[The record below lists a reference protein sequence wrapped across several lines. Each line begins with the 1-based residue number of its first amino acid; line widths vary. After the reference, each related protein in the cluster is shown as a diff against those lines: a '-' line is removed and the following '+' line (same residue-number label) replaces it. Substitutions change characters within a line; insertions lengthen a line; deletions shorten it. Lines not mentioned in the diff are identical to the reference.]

1 MAQLVGH
8 LSADFSSFTKAV
20 DTAVIS
26 LKGFEGS
33 ASKVGDS
40 LQRMADK
47 FDGRKVIQD
56 AILMAEAVEK
66 IGGASK
72 LTDKEL
78 ARLGSTAAEAVQK
91 MERLGMEVPA
101 NLRQIADG
109 AKKAES
115 ATLDWRAALTSAA
128 SAFGIAFSVNA
139 LKNFVVG
146 VIDTG
151 ARIGDLSEK
160 LGISATAV
168 QRFGY
173 AAEQSGASIDTVD
186 RAIKAMN
193 VNLAEGSKSTVGAL
207 TAAGL
212 RFEDIRKMAPERAFT
227 AIADAV
233 ARIEDPM
240 LRAQVATELFGKA
253 GQELLPAFLAG
264 IQKVGDETT
273 VMSDETVRRLKD
285 AQDAWGRLSTA
296 VTTYSGEAIAAIGS
310 FFAAWQ
316 KGSQTFAAAANPF
329 VAIPQAI
336 RDLDLTAGAAVQSA
350 SDLGAM
356 IATVPVPALAMAA
369 GVKAIV
375 PEVAALNEQATFATT
390 VVGHYTAAVEKAT
403 VAEFAWQTDLALTKF
418 KANQLTVAETQ
429 LYDATSTLG
438 DYVASH
444 AGEMFPEPPPG
455 SLEAWER
462 GQRTIVEL
470 PPQVSTL
477 RDDIQSLANS
487 FGQLGQIGGAGLSV
501 VTRGM
506 GTLIG
511 ATNTAFGAVDSLKSA
526 FKGGFSLSGIASLT
540 SGISGIIGVAS
551 AAIGAV
557 KALWSAAKGGEQG
570 TVVNPARDA
579 WFGGRSVQDIGDQL
593 APFMSGNV
601 AMKLINNVFNA
612 KTNKDFGAASGE
624 IDRILRGNSYAQGTG
639 GFKDFGSGTLAMLHG
654 REAVVPEG
662 QSLGGSM
669 TVVINAQGAFFDT
682 PGDLQRLAEKVN
694 DALTAKYGLTNRAR
708 AA

>member
-40 LQRMADK
+40 LQRMADR

-56 AILMAEAVEK
+56 AILMAEAVDK
-66 IGGASK
+66 IGGASR

-78 ARLGSTAAEAVQK
+78 QRLGSTAAEAVQK

-173 AAEQSGASIDTVD
+173 AADQSGASIETVD

-212 RFEDIRKMAPERAFT
+212 RFDDIRKMAPERAFT

-273 VMSDETVRRLKD
+273 VMSDDTVRR
-285 AQDAWGRLSTA
+285 
-296 VTTYSGEAIAAIGS
+296 
-310 FFAAWQ
+310 
-316 KGSQTFAAAANPF
+316 
-329 VAIPQAI
+329 
-336 RDLDLTAGAAVQSA
+336 
-350 SDLGAM
+350 
-356 IATVPVPALAMAA
+356 
-369 GVKAIV
+369 
-375 PEVAALNEQATFATT
+375 
-390 VVGHYTAAVEKAT
+390 
-403 VAEFAWQTDLALTKF
+403 
-418 KANQLTVAETQ
+418 
-429 LYDATSTLG
+429 
-438 DYVASH
+438 
-444 AGEMFPEPPPG
+444 
-455 SLEAWER
+455 
-462 GQRTIVEL
+462 
-470 PPQVSTL
+470 
-477 RDDIQSLANS
+477 
-487 FGQLGQIGGAGLSV
+487 
-501 VTRGM
+501 
-506 GTLIG
+506 
-511 ATNTAFGAVDSLKSA
+511 
-526 FKGGFSLSGIASLT
+526 
-540 SGISGIIGVAS
+540 
-551 AAIGAV
+551 
-557 KALWSAAKGGEQG
+557 
-570 TVVNPARDA
+570 
-579 WFGGRSVQDIGDQL
+579 
-593 APFMSGNV
+593 
-601 AMKLINNVFNA
+601 
-612 KTNKDFGAASGE
+612 
-624 IDRILRGNSYAQGTG
+624 
-639 GFKDFGSGTLAMLHG
+639 
-654 REAVVPEG
+654 
-662 QSLGGSM
+662 
-669 TVVINAQGAFFDT
+669 
-682 PGDLQRLAEKVN
+682 
-694 DALTAKYGLTNRAR
+694 
-708 AA
+708 